1 MGGLS
6 IGLRTEDLG
15 LRDACHLLQP
25 NPITP
30 LTSTD
35 GRSRTSS
42 TAVPDAVLPP
52 PSMESCASR
61 HLHVSATAPALL
73 YLPTSL

>member
-35 GRSRTSS
+35 GRSRTS
-42 TAVPDAVLPP
+42 
-52 PSMESCASR
+52 CASR